1 MSIKEKVFDTI
12 EIVGKTALSTI
23 PIGGALATSVYDAVK
38 DNSLSKRRKMWE
50 NTIEERISKLENSL
64 EDFSDSE
71 SFATAL
77 IKSTELAMKTA
88 SKEKMNYLANA
99 VVNSFKLN
107 LEEEKLIIFMDLLDK
122 YTISHIKILHFFY
135 NPQKFCDANSSSY
148 MAGSPTT
155 ILFQVYPELDNEI
168 FKKIYNDLY
177 VDGMVNLK
185 TDNLNTTMTGSGMVA
200 KRSTTLG
207 DEFLMFILSQ

>member
-1 MSIKEKVFDTI
+1 MAIKDKFLDTM

-23 PIGGALATSVYDAVK
+23 PIGGALATSVYDVVK
-38 DNSLSKRRKMWE
+38 GNSLAKRKEMWE
-50 NTIEERISKLENSL
+50 RTIEERITKLEGTL
-64 EDFSDSE
+64 EDIGNNE
-71 SFATAL
+71 SFTTAL
-77 IKSTELAMKTA
+77 IKATELAMRTA
-88 SKEKMNYLANA
+88 SQEKMKYLANA

-122 YTISHIKILHFFY
+122 YTISHIKSLHFFY
-135 NPQKFCDANSSSY
+135 NPKRFSDTNSSSY

-155 ILFQVYPELDNEI
+155 ILFQVYPDLDNEI

-200 KRSTTLG
+200 KRTTALG
-207 DEFLMFILSQ
+207 DEFLMFILSK